1 MIEFHIVHVE
11 ILMRYFNWIWS
22 ARFYF
27 LRIFAAVCCCR
38 FIHLTQYK
46 CPFVLSLK
54 AVIIIIIPT
63 SHTQSRSLSFSL
75 YSAHFNS
82 SLFLY
87 FVYVLSV
94 FARILTFQ
102 IEISCLYSVITVF
115 FVLLCVILVSFIVLS
130 CEFAFFLYSV
140 SFGAQMVVRT
150 ICY

>member
-27 LRIFAAVCCCR
+27 RRNFAAVCCCR
-38 FIHLTQYK
+38 FIHLTQFK

-82 SLFLY
+82 SLSVFCIRVVCICTDFDIPNWNQLFVQRVHSLFRAVVCDSRFFYRTVMRIRLFLY
-87 FVYVLSV
+87 Y
-94 FARILTFQ
+94 
-102 IEISCLYSVITVF
+102 
-115 FVLLCVILVSFIVLS
+115 
-130 CEFAFFLYSV
+130 V